1 MLQSCAVEPT
11 RAVQL
16 HRGGKTQ
23 RAEAQHGKDLN
34 ISAGRSAD
42 QQPQQPCQQKIP
54 GRLRRKVQCGLKA
67 ADDPV
72 PQQRCNVGKGPSGG
86 IGDVCGAVLQNVL
99 HLPRQLVRKG
109 GGRNRQQENYCK

>member
-1 MLQSCAVEPT
+1 MLQSCDK
-11 RAVQL
+11 RRQL

-34 ISAGRSAD
+34 ISAGGAAD

-54 GRLRRKVQCGLKA
+54 DRLRRKVQCGLKA
-67 ADDPV
+67 ADNPV

-86 IGDVCGAVLQNVL
+86 IGDVRGAVLQNVL
-99 HLPRQLVRKG
+99 HLLRQLVRKG
-109 GGRNRQQENYCK
+109 RGRHRQQENYCK